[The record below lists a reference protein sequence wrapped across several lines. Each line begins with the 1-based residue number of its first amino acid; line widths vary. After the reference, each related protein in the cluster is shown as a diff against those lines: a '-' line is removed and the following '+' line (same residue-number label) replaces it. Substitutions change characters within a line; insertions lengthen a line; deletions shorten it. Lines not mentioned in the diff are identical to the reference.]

1 MTDSVADEGVL
12 SSQVQVPFGRTS
24 LTESDKEDSQ
34 LEYDPNLAEL
44 EADEDFKKRPEA

>member
-1 MTDSVADEGVL
+1 MH
-12 SSQVQVPFGRTS
+12 VQFGRTS
-24 LTESDKEDSQ
+24 LAESDKDDSQ